1 MESVNA
7 EKGASR
13 SAIRPVLRLSSVLLI
28 GAALTPMAF
37 GQLPATKPVIKTI
50 SKITTQKLQ
59 TITITGTGFGT
70 HAPYTGDSDFISFLD
85 TTKKWQAGYEG
96 CLLGFCT
103 TDTVTLIVH
112 SWTNTKIV
120 VGGFSGAWGTH
131 NFTLAKGNSEQ
142 ISIFNPQT
150 SAGPAT
156 RTVKVVAAATTTT
169 LTSSA
174 GLANEGDAVEFVAV
188 VDSDAGP
195 PPDGEIVKFM
205 QGETVLGIG
214 RLAGGSARFSTSTLE
229 RGTGEITAVYEGD
242 ADFDASASKALEQV
256 VQ

>member
-1 MESVNA
+1 MESAIA

-13 SAIRPVLRLSSVLLI
+13 STRRPMLRLASALLI
-28 GAALTPMAF
+28 GAALTSMAV
-37 GQLPATKPVIKTI
+37 GQSPAAKPEIKTI

-70 HAPYTGDSDFISFLD
+70 HAPYTGNSDFISFLD

-131 NFTLAKGNSEQ
+131 NFTLARGNSEE

-156 RTVKVVAAATTTT
+156 KTVKVVAATTTTT

-174 GLANEGDAVEFVAV
+174 DLANEGGAVEFVAV
-188 VDSDAGP
+188 VESDAGP

-205 QGETVLGIG
+205 RGETVLGIG
-214 RLAGGSARFSTSTLE
+214 RLMGGSASFSTSAPE
-229 RGTGEITAVYEGD
+229 RGTGEITAVYDGD
-242 ADFDASASKALEQV
+242 ADFDGSTSRALED
-256 VQ
+256 